1 MNRVLIAQVVHDVNQ
16 GLRAA
21 LGESIELW
29 ADATPQQKASVL
41 AGVDMHIANP
51 DTTPEASHEAWL
63 AQKTAE
69 GWAYGEVKDIEAKVH
84 PCFLPYAELP
94 PEQKVKD
101 YLFRAVVHALKD
113 IPDSTPTA
121 ERKLLSVKY
130 IGPRDVYTDGTFGS
144 GIVFYKGQSRM
155 VPADLARQMFAH
167 ISVYVPGDDVDDL
180 AEPKANTNEEDQA
193 QDLRDSIATMG
204 KAAVQTFV
212 KTHFNQTLDKGMTV
226 AEMRTRATGLVDQF
240 GVA

>member
-1 MNRVLIAQVVHDVNQ
+1 MNRVQIAQVAHEVNQ
-16 GLRAA
+16 GMRAA
-21 LGESIELW
+21 LGEAVELW
-29 ADATPQQKASVL
+29 ADATPEQKASVL

-69 GWAYGEVKDIEAKVH
+69 GWSYGEVKDIESKVH

-113 IPDSTPTA
+113 IADATPTA
-121 ERKLLSVKY
+121 QRKLLSVKY
-130 IGPRDVYTDGTFGS
+130 IGPRETYTDGTFGS
-144 GIVFYKGQSRM
+144 GIAFVKGQSRM
-155 VPADLARQMFAH
+155 VPADLAQQMFAH
-167 ISVYVPGDDVDDL
+167 PSVYVPGDAVDDL
-180 AEPKANTNEEDQA
+180 AEPKVDTSEEDHA

-240 GVA
+240 GLT